1 MCPGPRQLR
10 KQMEGH
16 CRKRLKRGLPDPL
29 LVHPGQERGS
39 SLSPKGQRAKET
51 DPGKERG
58 QGEGR
63 GSVREDGG
71 SRRLFIEDLPR
82 QPLSEF

>member
-1 MCPGPRQLR
+1 
-10 KQMEGH
+10 MEGH
-16 CRKRLKRGLPDPL
+16 YCKRLKCGLPDPL
-29 LVHPGQERGS
+29 LVHLGQERGS
-39 SLSPKGQRAKET
+39 SLSLKGQRAKDS

-63 GSVREDGG
+63 GSMREDWG

-82 QPLSEF
+82 QPLSDL